1 VGIVTRPP
9 DPWNEGWPDEQVIQL
24 HPQSDHAAQVVNP
37 SRPRLAERLLT
48 RSQLDS
54 LPEPEPLIDNTLDRR
69 TVALLGGYW
78 GTLKSFVA
86 LDWALSIATGHP
98 WQGRATVT
106 APVIYIAAEGA
117 YGIHKRVT
125 AWEYAWRNGKP
136 TEDDMFHVFPA
147 PINLLH
153 PDQVRELCAM
163 ATGAALIVIDT
174 VNRCAVTG
182 DENSARDMGMFVDAL
197 YRIREATT
205 DGTVLPLHHTG
216 KDKTTIRG
224 SSALEAG
231 VDTVYQ
237 TEGDHEGI
245 TLKRTK
251 RKDGPPDDTHQL
263 RLELVLDS
271 GVVSQNRVGLA
282 PSGNDLLSRFQ
293 SHFSSTGATR
303 TQLREVV
310 DDMPKTTFYRSLNAL
325 VTGGALRNEG
335 TERRPFYVMGVSRDD
350 S

>member
-1 VGIVTRPP
+1 MSASSFATGLDDLPP
-9 DPWNEGWPDEQVIQL
+9 EDDPGPMPTPDHDGWTGQP
-24 HPQSDHAAQVVNP
+24 A
-37 SRPRLAERLLT
+37 LADRLLT

-54 LPEPEPLIDNTLDRR
+54 LPEPKPLIENTLDRR

-86 LDWALSIATGHP
+86 LDWALSIANGHP

-117 YGIHKRVT
+117 YGITKRVT
-125 AWEYAWRNGKP
+125 AWEYAWRKGEP
-136 TEDDMFHVFPA
+136 TDDDMFRVYPA
-147 PINLLH
+147 PINLLQT
-153 PDQVRELCAM
+153 DQVRELCAM
-163 ATGAALIVIDT
+163 ATGMALIVIDT

-182 DENSARDMGMFVDAL
+182 DENSARDMGLFVDAL

-205 DGTVLPLHHTG
+205 DGTVLPVHHTG

-335 TERRPFYVMGVSRDD
+335 TERRPFYVMAVRRDD